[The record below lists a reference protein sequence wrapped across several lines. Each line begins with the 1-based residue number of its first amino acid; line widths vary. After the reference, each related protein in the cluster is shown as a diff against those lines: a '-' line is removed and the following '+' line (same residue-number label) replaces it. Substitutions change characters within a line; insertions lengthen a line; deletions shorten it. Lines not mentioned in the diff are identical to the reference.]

1 MKKRVYGRGK
11 REREK
16 GPMGDPMGTPLSKNH
31 SGCFKAVGDFFGSCS
46 CLGPL
51 ASYPLR
57 RVRKA
62 HHLVYRGSLG
72 AERDPHTPSL
82 AK

>member
-1 MKKRVYGRGK
+1 MAGG

-16 GPMGDPMGTPLSKNH
+16 GPMGNPMDTPLSKNH

-51 ASYPLR
+51 VSFPLR
-57 RVRKA
+57 RVQKA
-62 HHLVYRGSLG
+62 HRRAYCGSLG